1 VGSEQFSFN
10 GRQMLVAGFSAVFP
24 VTVMSPDDEIPEVK
38 EGTSYPI
45 VEVIA
50 TTLRW
55 SLKYPED
62 RLL

>member
-1 VGSEQFSFN
+1 
-10 GRQMLVAGFSAVFP
+10 MLVAGFSAVFP